1 MPTAAKPDD
10 YTLEWFEIQRK
21 NKFAHSRKADKH
33 ITLRPH
39 QTEGTKAIVKAYN
52 ADLPG
57 FMLADDVG
65 LGKTYTIID
74 SVNQI
79 SGKSKKRLN
88 ILVISPLSV
97 VPHWKHSLRSY
108 GTTNSL
114 WCVTNYDILKNF
126 LKKPVAARTAKKTRT
141 QNKRHAQ
148 SGLSKVQWDIV
159 ICDESH
165 RLKNPLSQRTRC
177 VSRLVNT
184 KSDGNRE
191 TPAFTIW
198 ASATAGQ
205 NPLDLSYLG
214 ALLAARTGSKPK
226 ELVDYA
232 QWCLTNNLGV
242 SRGKFGKWE
251 YVPKKGDYERV
262 RSMLFDE
269 FELNGKKLVASL
281 RRKPT
286 MISGWPEMM
295 RQTLPASLSPKE
307 YKAYEL
313 VWEKFIEEMKLISK
327 SKGKT
332 TKNAMVAAL
341 RFRQKASIL
350 RAKATSEAIKDFI
363 IEGYRPAVSMQFYD
377 SIDSVK
383 KLLGSL
389 LKVGVIDGRTK
400 DRESVRLK
408 FMQGKLDCVLFSVT
422 EGISLHANSDVS
434 GADSTPRVLLIH
446 DLRWSALD
454 MAQIEGRTHRD
465 GQSALAY
472 YMYSEN
478 TVEEKMVDAVV
489 NKLKTMSEMLGDDT
503 TALDSLLSECA
514 HTLK

>member
-1 MPTAAKPDD
+1 MPGAVKPDE
-10 YTLEWFEIQRK
+10 YTLEWFQSHLK
-21 NKFAHSRKADKH
+21 NKDVRDPKPGRT

-39 QTEGTKAIVKAYN
+39 QTSGARAIVAAYN

-74 SVNQI
+74 SVNLI
-79 SGKSKKRLN
+79 AGKSKKRLN

-97 VPHWKHSLRSY
+97 VPHWKHSLRAY
-108 GTTNSL
+108 GTVNSL

-126 LKKPVAARTAKKTRT
+126 LKKPPSARTAKKTRT
-141 QNKRHAQ
+141 RNKRHAL
-148 SGLSKVQWDIV
+148 SGLSKIRWDIV

-177 VSRLVNT
+177 VSRLVAT
-184 KSDGNRE
+184 GSGGNRDS
-191 TPAFTIW
+191 PAFTIW

-214 ALLAARTGSKPK
+214 LLLAARTGSKPK
-226 ELVDYA
+226 ELLNYE
-232 QWCLTNNLGV
+232 QWCLKNDLGV
-242 SRGKFGKWE
+242 TRGKFGKWE
-251 YVPKKGDYERV
+251 YTPQKKDYEKI

-269 FELNGKKLVASL
+269 FHIDGVRLVAAL

-295 RQTLPASLSPKE
+295 RQTLPASLNGKE

-313 VWEKFIEEMKLISK
+313 AWDEFVKEMKLIRK
-327 SKGKT
+327 SKGKAAQ
-332 TKNAMVAAL
+332 NAMVAAL
-341 RFRQKASIL
+341 RFRQKASLL
-350 RAKATSEAIKDFI
+350 RVKATADAVKDFI
-363 IEGYRPAVSMQFYD
+363 TEGYRPAVSMQFYD
-377 SIDSVK
+377 SIDGVR
-383 KLLGSL
+383 KLLDSTL
-389 LKVGVIDGRTK
+389 NVGVIDGRTP
-400 DRESVRLK
+400 DRENVRLQ

-434 GADSTPRVLLIH
+434 GADDTPRVLLIH

-489 NKLKTMSEMLGDDT
+489 NKLRTMGEMLGDDT
-503 TALDSLLSECA
+503 TALDSLLGECF
-514 HTLK
+514 

>member
-21 NKFAHSRKADKH
+21 NKSAHSIKADKH

-39 QTEGTKAIVKAYN
+39 QTEGAKAIVKAYN

-74 SVNQI
+74 ATNCI
-79 SGKSKKRLN
+79 SAKSKKRLN

-126 LKKPVAARTAKKTRT
+126 LKKPVTARTAKKTRT

-226 ELVDYA
+226 ENTRHMN
-232 QWCLTNNLGV
+232 WC
-242 SRGKFGKWE
+242 GK
-251 YVPKKGDYERV
+251 
-262 RSMLFDE
+262 S
-269 FELNGKKLVASL
+269 SL
-281 RRKPT
+281 RRC
-286 MISGWPEMM
+286 
-295 RQTLPASLSPKE
+295 
-307 YKAYEL
+307 
-313 VWEKFIEEMKLISK
+313 
-327 SKGKT
+327 
-332 TKNAMVAAL
+332 N
-341 RFRQKASIL
+341 
-350 RAKATSEAIKDFI
+350 
-363 IEGYRPAVSMQFYD
+363 
-377 SIDSVK
+377 
-383 KLLGSL
+383 
-389 LKVGVIDGRTK
+389 
-400 DRESVRLK
+400 
-408 FMQGKLDCVLFSVT
+408 
-422 EGISLHANSDVS
+422 
-434 GADSTPRVLLIH
+434 
-446 DLRWSALD
+446 
-454 MAQIEGRTHRD
+454 
-465 GQSALAY
+465 
-472 YMYSEN
+472 
-478 TVEEKMVDAVV
+478 
-489 NKLKTMSEMLGDDT
+489 
-503 TALDSLLSECA
+503 
-514 HTLK
+514 

>member
-1 MPTAAKPDD
+1 MATKPEE
-10 YTLEWFEIQRK
+10 YTLEWFDLQRK
-21 NKFAHSRKADKH
+21 NKDAGTRKPDKR
-33 ITLRPH
+33 INLRPH
-39 QTEGTKAIVKAYN
+39 QTEGAEAIVNSYN

-74 SVNQI
+74 AVNRV
-79 SGKSKKRLN
+79 SAKSKKRLN

-126 LKKPVAARTAKKTRT
+126 LKKPVTARTATKTRT
-141 QNKRHAQ
+141 QNKRHAK
-148 SGLSKVQWDIV
+148 SGLSKVHWDIV

-177 VSRLVNT
+177 VTRLVTT
-184 KSDGNRE
+184 KSSGNRE

-214 ALLAARTGSKPK
+214 SLLAVRTGSKPRD
-226 ELVDYA
+226 LVDYE
-232 QWCLTNNLGV
+232 QWCLANELGV

-251 YVPKKGDYERV
+251 YIPKKGDYERV

-269 FELNGKKLVASL
+269 FELDGKKLVAAL

-286 MISGWPEMM
+286 MIAGWPEMM
-295 RQTLPASLSPKE
+295 RQALPAILGAKE
-307 YKAYEL
+307 YKSYEL
-313 VWEKFIEEMKLISK
+313 IWEKFVEEMKLIGK

-350 RAKATSEAIKDFI
+350 RAKATSDAIKDFI
-363 IEGYRPAVSMQFYD
+363 TEGYRPAVSMQFYD

-383 KLLGSL
+383 KMLEPSI
-389 LKVGVIDGRTK
+389 KVGIIDGRTK
-400 DRESVRLK
+400 DRENVRLK

-478 TVEEKMVDAVV
+478 TVEEKMVNAVV

-503 TALDSLLSECA
+503 TALDSLLAECEA
-514 HTLK
+514 GLQ

>member
-1 MPTAAKPDD
+1 M
-10 YTLEWFEIQRK
+10 
-21 NKFAHSRKADKH
+21 
-33 ITLRPH
+33 
-39 QTEGTKAIVKAYN
+39 
-52 ADLPG
+52 
-57 FMLADDVG
+57 
-65 LGKTYTIID
+65 
-74 SVNQI
+74 
-79 SGKSKKRLN
+79 
-88 ILVISPLSV
+88 
-97 VPHWKHSLRSY
+97 
-108 GTTNSL
+108 
-114 WCVTNYDILKNF
+114 
-126 LKKPVAARTAKKTRT
+126 
-141 QNKRHAQ
+141 
-148 SGLSKVQWDIV
+148 
-159 ICDESH
+159 
-165 RLKNPLSQRTRC
+165 
-177 VSRLVNT
+177 
-184 KSDGNRE
+184 
-191 TPAFTIW
+191 
-198 ASATAGQ
+198 
-205 NPLDLSYLG
+205 
-214 ALLAARTGSKPK
+214 
-226 ELVDYA
+226 
-232 QWCLTNNLGV
+232 
-242 SRGKFGKWE
+242 
-251 YVPKKGDYERV
+251 
-262 RSMLFDE
+262 
-269 FELNGKKLVASL
+269 
-281 RRKPT
+281 
-286 MISGWPEMM
+286 
-295 RQTLPASLSPKE
+295 
-307 YKAYEL
+307 
-313 VWEKFIEEMKLISK
+313 WEKFIEEMQLISK

-350 RAKATSEAIKDFI
+350 RAKATSDAIKDFI
-363 IEGYRPAVSMQFYD
+363 TEGYRPAVSMQFYD

-383 KLLGSL
+383 KLLGSV